1 MKITKIIKSEIQEF
15 RWRDNRIATA
25 LSLLSIST
33 TIGPMP
39 NTALLYYTALVL
51 VFLYSLTKSKGING
65 LCVWFAGAGAASI
78 LLNDTPSFFTAPT
91 RFAFFMLVFV
101 IASPLLENDNL
112 RTMRHQTLLNMSKM
126 CALVGVVSFFC
137 YYLGINYMRS
147 YFYDSS
153 DFISQVGLFGGIT
166 KHSML
171 LGPMSGI
178 GAVYCGYKALANK
191 EKWYWIPTAMCMA
204 CSMFAA
210 SRAAFLASL
219 AGIIATIYSFAASK
233 TQFLKLIARISF
245 VALISFPI
253 WNDAMS
259 GIEQKNQGNI
269 NAGSATN
276 SRDSKW
282 NNRIEE
288 FQDSPLYGIGFATV
302 DLKYTSDYSDSGGV
316 ESGTSWLTILSTM
329 GLFGFIPFVL
339 LMCKAYC
346 NTFLHRT
353 HESALLSG
361 LLIFLMFHMIAEGYI
376 IYAGNAFCII
386 AWLIIGASVD
396 NKFR

>member
-1 MKITKIIKSEIQEF
+1 MKLKEILKSEIIEF
-15 RWRDNRIATA
+15 HWKENRIAGI
-25 LSLLSIST
+25 LSLLAIST

-39 NTALLYYTALVL
+39 NTSTIYYLSLVMT
-51 VFLYSLTKSKGING
+51 FLYSLTKSKGVNG
-65 LCVWFAGAGAASI
+65 LCIWFAVAGALSI
-78 LLNDTPSFFTAPT
+78 LLNDTPSIFTAPT
-91 RFAFFMLVFV
+91 RFAFFMLVFI
-101 IASPLLENDNL
+101 IASPLIENNYS
-112 RTMRHQTLLNMSKM
+112 RTMRFQLLLNMSKM

-147 YFYDSS
+147 YFHDSS
-153 DFISQVGLFGGIT
+153 DFISKAGLFGGIT

-178 GAVYCGYKALANK
+178 GAVYCGYKALVHK
-191 EKWYWIPTAMCMA
+191 GKWYWIPMAMCMA
-204 CSMFAA
+204 CTMFAA
-210 SRAAFLASL
+210 SRAAFLASI
-219 AGIIATIYSFAASK
+219 AGIIASIYSFATSK
-233 TQFLKLIARISF
+233 TQFLKFIAKISF
-245 VALISFPI
+245 VALISFPL
-253 WNDAMS
+253 WNGAMS
-259 GIEQKNQGNI
+259 GIEKKNQANI
-269 NAGSATN
+269 NAGGVTN

-288 FQDSPLYGIGFATV
+288 FQDSPLYGIGFGTV
-302 DLKYTSDYSDSGGV
+302 DLKHTSDYSDSGGV

-329 GLFGFIPFVL
+329 GLLGFIPFVL